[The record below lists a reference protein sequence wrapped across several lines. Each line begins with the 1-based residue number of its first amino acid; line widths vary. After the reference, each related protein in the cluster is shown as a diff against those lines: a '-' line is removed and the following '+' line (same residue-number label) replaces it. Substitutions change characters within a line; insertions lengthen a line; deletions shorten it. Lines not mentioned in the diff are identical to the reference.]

1 MQIARFY
8 QIVKTSLP
16 TVTKNGNYG
25 YHYRFAIVFG
35 NFSSK
40 FASHWFYPLNSSII
54 KHCNKFT
61 KLQVA
66 KIGKCCQLLK
76 VVKLDFEYT

>member
-1 MQIARFY
+1 MFMQIARFY

-16 TVTKNGNYG
+16 TVAKNGNYG
-25 YHYRFAIVFG
+25 HHYRSAIVFG

-40 FASHWFYPLNSSII
+40 SVSYCFYPLNSSII
-54 KHCNKFT
+54 KHCNRFT

-66 KIGKCCQLLK
+66 KIGKYCQLLK
-76 VVKLDFEYT
+76 VTDIVSC